1 MELTSQANSFLSLLA
16 PLVAIG
22 MAILTRRVLLS
33 LTMGSLVGALLLND
47 FHPLATLESLAR
59 RLIGVFWTL
68 PESGAAGLGSA
79 NIWNLSILA
88 FLLLLGAMVAMV
100 TLSGGTRAFG
110 EWAREHV
117 RTRRGAQLTTVLLG
131 AVIFIDDYFNSLAV
145 GNISRPLTDRQSI
158 SRAKLAYLI
167 DSTAAPVCVITP
179 ISSWGAYIIS
189 LVGGVLTA
197 HAITDITA
205 LQAFLE
211 ISALNFYAIS
221 ALLLVLLSAWL
232 DLDIGAMRR
241 HDDMARQGQVFDAS
255 RGKPPGNLTIE
266 EAQGGRTRD
275 LLMPILILVAATVA
289 MIFYT
294 GAAALKTDGVAFSLL
309 GAFEQTDV
317 AHSLLVGGTVAL
329 LATLAMLWPRP
340 AVRRR
345 SGLALLHG
353 IHSMLPAVY
362 TLVLAWLLTGIIS
375 DLGTGA
381 YLASLVEGILTAQ
394 WLPMLLFVLA
404 GIMAFATGT
413 SWGTFGIMLPIA
425 GDMAAA
431 TDIAMLLPMMGAVL
445 AGAVFGDHCS
455 PISDTTILSSTG
467 AACHHIDHVLT
478 QLPYAGLGA
487 LSTLAGYLTLG
498 LGGPHF
504 LALGVTLATLALAVT
519 WQHQHQRR
527 LNHRQRQAS

>member
-1 MELTSQANSFLSLLA
+1 MELTSHATSYLSLLA

-22 MAILTRRVLLS
+22 LAVLTRRVLPALAV
-33 LTMGSLVGALLLND
+33 GSVVGALLLNGGQ
-47 FHPLATLESLAR
+47 PLTTAADLAR

-68 PESGAAGLGSA
+68 PESSDVGLGEA
-79 NIWNLSILA
+79 NSWNLSILT
-88 FLLLLGAMVAMV
+88 FLLLLGAMVALV

-110 EWAREHV
+110 EWARERV

-131 AVIFIDDYFNSLAV
+131 AIIFIDDYFNSLAV
-145 GNISRPLTDRQSI
+145 GNISRPLTDRQGI

-167 DSTAAPVCVITP
+167 DSTAAPICVITP

-189 LVGGVLTA
+189 LVGGVLAA
-197 HAITDITA
+197 HAVTDITA

-211 ISALNFYAIS
+211 MSALNFYAIS
-221 ALLLVLLSAWL
+221 ALVLVIASAWL
-232 DLDIGAMRR
+232 DLNLGAMRR
-241 HDDMARQGQVFDAS
+241 HADMARKGDVFDGS
-255 RGKPPGNLTIE
+255 RGEPPGNLTIE
-266 EAQGGRTRD
+266 EAEGGRTRD
-275 LLMPILILVAATVA
+275 LLLPILTLVAATVA
-289 MIFYT
+289 MILYT
-294 GAAALKTDGVAFSLL
+294 GASALSADGQAFSLL

-317 AHSLLVGGTVAL
+317 ATSLLIGGAVAL
-329 LATLAMLWPRP
+329 IATLALLWPRST
-340 AVRRR
+340 VRRR
-345 SGLALLHG
+345 AGLALLSG

-362 TLVLAWLLTGIIS
+362 ILVLAWLLTGIIS

-381 YLASLVEGILTAQ
+381 YLASLVEGVLAAQ

-498 LGGPHF
+498 LTGSGP
-504 LALGVTLATLALAVT
+504 LGLMVTLAVLALAVA
-519 WQHQHQRR
+519 WQYRR
-527 LNHRQRQAS
+527 PPSQPGA